1 MTTSYRV
8 ASSDGDYN
16 ACRRLMMASGIVDND
31 LGFPTLMA
39 IDEKGL
45 VGFVATTPRTDMVLA
60 GPLVMRQDKSR
71 PLTALR
77 LVQMYELSLKKMGIT
92 SFIFYADEKDSVFAR
107 AMARYFPE
115 VKPYAKSGS
124 TLFYSWHI
132 DKMRE
137 VA

>member
-1 MTTSYRV
+1 MTSYRI
-8 ASSDGDYN
+8 AQSDSDYDE
-16 ACRRLMMASGIVDND
+16 CRRLMRASGIIDNE

-39 IDEKGL
+39 DDEKGL
-45 VGFVATTPRTDMVLA
+45 LGFIATTPRSDMVLA
-60 GPLVMRQDKSR
+60 GPLVMRQDKRR

-77 LVQMYELSLKKMGIT
+77 LAQMYEMSLRNLGIT
-92 SFIFYADEKDSVFAR
+92 SFIFYADEKDSVFVK
-107 AMARYFPE
+107 AMDRYFPE
-115 VKPYAKSGS
+115 VRPYAKSGS